1 MAQKRCRIEWVSWLS
16 LDHRWL
22 AGLIL
27 AKTVLLLFFF
37 LLNQHLKHTGNVTQE
52 LRFELLLKFTNLK
65 QEVTLISYMQIETR
79 AEYQLSLLDGA
90 GVLQLDTI
98 RTQVT
103 QVKEISSWLL

>member
-1 MAQKRCRIEWVSWLS
+1 
-16 LDHRWL
+16 
-22 AGLIL
+22 
-27 AKTVLLLFFF
+27 
-37 LLNQHLKHTGNVTQE
+37 
-52 LRFELLLKFTNLK
+52 
-65 QEVTLISYMQIETR
+65 MQIETR